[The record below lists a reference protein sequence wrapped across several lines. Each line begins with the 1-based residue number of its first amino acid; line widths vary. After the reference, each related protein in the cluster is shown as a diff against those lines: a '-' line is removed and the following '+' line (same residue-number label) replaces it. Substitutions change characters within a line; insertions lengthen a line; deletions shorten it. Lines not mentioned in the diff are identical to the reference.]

1 MCLSIQAL
9 PPAHHGFLRAYVTSA
24 SEGLCC
30 FDLFPYRL
38 SQSVSVKMW
47 ESLGKRGCNHS
58 LVLKGTHRT
67 VSKPGQSAGL
77 TGRRRQAVARK
88 HAASSVGSRK
98 KRSRAPKGPG
108 SRFAQALNWCFRST
122 ARAERHTGWRERWA
136 GIGSPPRMPPCPMPL
151 SLRASL
157 ALTKPPWARHTPLSG
172 SGMMLPHW

>member
-58 LVLKGTHRT
+58 LVLKGTHRI
-67 VSKPGQSAGL
+67 VSKPGQPAGP
-77 TGRRRQAVARK
+77 TGRRRQAVTRK

-108 SRFAQALNWCFRST
+108 SVCTGLELVLPEHSSGREAHWL
-122 ARAERHTGWRERWA
+122 EGEVGRHRL
-136 GIGSPPRMPPCPMPL
+136 PPRMPPCPMPL
-151 SLRASL
+151 SPRASL
-157 ALTKPPWARHTPLSG
+157 ALTEPPWARHAPLSG
-172 SGMMLPHW
+172 SGA